1 MHDRYAQCFIV
12 NSVELA
18 ELGKHFYTLHDQLL
32 ELLHNMRQFYIKKK
46 NKDWSML
53 CADSDLS
60 NIEMEIKA
68 IDVSHSQIYFGRY
81 FRSCGNPA
89 QTCTYG

>member
-1 MHDRYAQCFIV
+1 MHDRYAQCFFV

-32 ELLHNMRQFYIKKK
+32 ELLHNMRQFYIKT
-46 NKDWSML
+46 NKYWSML

-68 IDVSHSQIYFGRY
+68 FDVSHSQIYFGR
-81 FRSCGNPA
+81 
-89 QTCTYG
+89 

>member
-46 NKDWSML
+46 TRIGQ
-53 CADSDLS
+53 CCVP
-60 NIEMEIKA
+60 I
-68 IDVSHSQIYFGRY
+68 VTFQI
-81 FRSCGNPA
+81 
-89 QTCTYG
+89 

>member
-46 NKDWSML
+46 NKQVL
-53 CADSDLS
+53 VNVVC
-60 NIEMEIKA
+60 
-68 IDVSHSQIYFGRY
+68 R
-81 FRSCGNPA
+81 
-89 QTCTYG
+89 